1 MSNKKIRLSRER
13 IAEVALAIAD
23 AEGFAAVSMRR
34 VAQEL
39 NVGTMSLYYYVK
51 TKDDL
56 MAVMDD
62 ALMGEALLPSIPE
75 SWQEALTEIAT
86 RTHALFLRHPWA
98 LSAMLTAPPG
108 LNAMRHMEQCLQALA
123 KTKMT
128 NEQKLM
134 LLAMVDDFVFGHA
147 LREAAN
153 DTKFD
158 LEFVETQ
165 MATGDYPQ
173 LEEVFRKGSKKS
185 WHKSQRYG
193 EELTKSKTDRFQ
205 IGLRVLLEGKSTW
218 AK

>member
-1 MSNKKIRLSRER
+1 MSNKKSRLSREK
-13 IAEVALAIAD
+13 IAIAALAIAD
-23 AEGFAAVSMRR
+23 SEGFSAVSMRR

-56 MAVMDD
+56 IAVMDD
-62 ALMGEALLPSIPE
+62 ALMSEALLPSIPKG
-75 SWQEALTEIAT
+75 WQQALIEIAT

-128 NEQKLM
+128 SQQKFT

-147 LREAAN
+147 LREAA
-153 DTKFD
+153 DETTMD
-158 LEFVETQ
+158 LEFAEAQ
-165 MATGDYPQ
+165 MATGAFPQ
-173 LEEVFRKGSKKS
+173 LVEVFKNGIPT
-185 WHKSQRYG
+185 Q
-193 EELTKSKTDRFQ
+193 TDRFQ
-205 IGLRVLLEGKSTW
+205 IGLHVLLEGKRSWT
-218 AK
+218 K